1 MALEWLSQ
9 LFPCFSVRRVHDSVD
24 VPDVAPETRSA
35 LGRSVSSERRCVT
48 KRKPSIERQN
58 SERRKY
64 LQRRLSLESQQTQGP
79 PPKGHQETL
88 SWLDNGNH
96 SGVIA
101 ARDAADREMR
111 YSVPSNGSEAS
122 YGATQRIRIMRD
134 FDRDENGLDLFA
146 VGTPSPFTP
155 DFSPAPPTKETPIR
169 RRSRFSRE
177 PSSLDITRFD
187 RSPPS
192 STASSPSGGSR
203 TNDWKHFDLPY
214 AGAVWPLDA
223 GYESFSERINALS
236 LAVPKKNQEEEDID
250 WKRGS
255 VNSQR
260 PVLHIDTE
268 LAPMVRPRA
277 ALVEFPS
284 EKSPSEKSPSEN
296 GSQAHKFPELPPIV
310 PPSNHEDDSPKL
322 TTALN
327 LASEI
332 GRDSDDASSSSL
344 DGRVESPTTPVKDS
358 GIGSMASDGDNKHDT
373 HPESPVVD
381 KLDDDNDVNPDASAD
396 SPTSVKT
403 DSTTIEGLI
412 EDINGFLEGISASCA
427 LINDAHEAERLADD
441 SNSHVKVPPEPS
453 PPSPMVDAVT
463 ETKRAEKDYWDI
475 DSHAPQTVRLPD
487 DSNSHVEVPS
497 KPSSPSPRV
506 GVVAETK
513 RSGEDHWDIDSD
525 IDFEVSSDGSSD
537 GGYVGRRR
545 TWIDPKL
552 TRPNLR

>member
-24 VPDVAPETRSA
+24 VPDVAPKTRSVS
-35 LGRSVSSERRCVT
+35 GRSLSSERRYVT
-48 KRKPSIERQN
+48 ERRPSIERQN

-64 LQRRLSLESQQTQGP
+64 LQRRLSFESQQTQGP
-79 PPKGHQETL
+79 PPKGHEETL

-122 YGATQRIRIMRD
+122 YGPTQRIRIMRD
-134 FDRDENGLDLFA
+134 FDRDDNGLDLFA
-146 VGTPSPFTP
+146 VGTPGSTPFTP
-155 DFSPAPPTKETPIR
+155 DFSPAPPAKENLMR

-187 RSPPS
+187 RPPPS
-192 STASSPSGGSR
+192 STVSSPSGEGR

-214 AGAVWPLDA
+214 TGAVWPLDA

-236 LAVPKKNQEEEDID
+236 LAVPKKNQEAEEDID

-260 PVLHIDTE
+260 PVLHIDTQ

-284 EKSPSEKSPSEN
+284 EKSPSEN
-296 GSQAHKFPELPPIV
+296 GSQAHKLPELPPIV
-310 PPSNHEDDSPKL
+310 PPYNHGSEEDDSPKL

-327 LASEI
+327 LASEM
-332 GRDSDDASSSSL
+332 GRDLDDISSSSL
-344 DGRVESPTTPVKDS
+344 NGRAESPTALVKDS
-358 GIGSMASDGDNKHDT
+358 GIGSMTSDDDNKHDV
-373 HPESPVVD
+373 HPESPVID
-381 KLDDDNDVNPDASAD
+381 KLADDNDVNPDASAD
-396 SPTSVKT
+396 SPTSDKT
-403 DSTTIEGLI
+403 ESTTIEDLI
-412 EDINGFLEGISASCA
+412 EDINGFLGGIGASCA
-427 LINDAHEAERLADD
+427 LINDAYEVERLADN
-441 SNSHVKVPPEPS
+441 SNSHVKVPPETS
-453 PPSPMVDAVT
+453 PPSLMVSVAA
-463 ETKRAEKDYWDI
+463 ETKRPEKDYWDI
-475 DSHAPQTVRLPD
+475 NSDAPQADRLAD
-487 DSNSHVEVPS
+487 DNNSHIEAPS

-506 GVVAETK
+506 GVVTETK
-513 RSGEDHWDIDSD
+513 QDEEDHWDIDSD
-525 IDFEVSSDGSSD
+525 LDFEVSSDGSSD

-545 TWIDPKL
+545 AWIDPKL
-552 TRPNLR
+552 TRPI